1 MKINVRLF
9 IGDSDVRFEDLSK
22 EAQEKYRR
30 KITGIYADQVLNRVV
45 EMIRQNKSE
54 DEIRRYLLL
63 DRSGEQVHKV
73 NSIDRKISDSYSD
86 DCSSSN
92 ALKNTG

>member
-9 IGDSDVRFEDLSK
+9 IGDSDVEFEDLS
-22 EAQEKYRR
+22 EEVQEEYRR

-54 DEIRRYLLL
+54 DEIKSYLLL
-63 DRSGEQVHKV
+63 DRNNKQTHIV
-73 NSIDRKISDSYSD
+73 NIDGNVSNLCSD
-86 DCSSSN
+86 DSKLN
-92 ALKNTG
+92 DALKNTG